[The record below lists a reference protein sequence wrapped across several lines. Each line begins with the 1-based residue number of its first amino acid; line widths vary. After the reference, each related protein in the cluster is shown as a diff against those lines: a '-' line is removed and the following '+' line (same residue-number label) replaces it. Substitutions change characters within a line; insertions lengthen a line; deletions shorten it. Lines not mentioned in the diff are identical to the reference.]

1 MLQVFG
7 VPKATAVKTSLCWI
21 SQILVVCTHFFGGI
35 ERNRARMLIV
45 GSEFEAFDK
54 ALLPLLSQELV
65 NVVVGKRVAPLVD

>member
-1 MLQVFG
+1 
-7 VPKATAVKTSLCWI
+7 
-21 SQILVVCTHFFGGI
+21 
-35 ERNRARMLIV
+35 MLIV